1 MIVREVM
8 TADPVT
14 VQAGATLKTALLL
27 LDDNEISSL
36 PVVDRSGRVTG
47 VVSEADLIRDM
58 VNPDQRLHELPPGR
72 RDRPPAH
79 VDEVMTPHAI
89 TVRPETDLA
98 RAVELITSTGVKSL
112 PVVDDGGALVGVVS
126 RRDVVRILARPDEEL
141 EQEVDALLVA
151 AGWRD
156 WLVDV
161 HEGIA
166 EVSGPESPGDRS
178 LAEAIVR
185 SVPGVVAVNVA

>member
-166 EVSGPESPGDRS
+166 EVSGPESSGDRS